1 MSNSKIDL
9 TSILHYLDNIPI
21 NLPDKSPLNSVNSNE
36 IINENPDPFKYN
48 ISNEDIIMPN
58 ENNIMDTLEG
68 TPKAPIKTLD
78 HIEINNSQLTN
89 NKNEFL
95 DNPKKKKKNF
105 LYRKRIR
112 NKIKEK
118 EKPNKKCL
126 KKIITKNKAKKK
138 AKHDKFCK
146 DNINKRLKK
155 YFFDKALNF
164 LNSIINSFLNEK
176 RDFYLE
182 KIELKY
188 SIKKNRKKKHKDL
201 IKKLNYAIISDLGK
215 DNNLNLFDMDLGTIF
230 SQPIS
235 PKYKNLKP
243 EWNEKMIDLITKTEK
258 DNKIITFAFK
268 LKFREFYYLLV
279 HKKELRDIENVNEEI
294 IKKLKEKLVIAD
306 KLKDLDDK
314 DGNLLRSN
322 ENKFE
327 EFFVNKQG
335 RNRKNTKNEKLKSK
349 ILKK

>member
-1 MSNSKIDL
+1 MNFW
-9 TSILHYLDNIPI
+9 
-21 NLPDKSPLNSVNSNE
+21 
-36 IINENPDPFKYN
+36 II
-48 ISNEDIIMPN
+48 
-58 ENNIMDTLEG
+58 
-68 TPKAPIKTLD
+68 
-78 HIEINNSQLTN
+78 QR
-89 NKNEFL
+89 
-95 DNPKKKKKNF
+95 KKKKNF